1 MSTLKDEKIQ
11 QGTRKR
17 TDYENTQR
25 ERLAINV
32 TLKAGGMLSLP
43 IAVDM
48 RSHVEEARYQHN
60 TLLAILP
67 MCRLPGYSAYNE
79 APRGAVARPGRIY
92 VFQNGKLWR
101 EVVCDGEGGLEDIDV
116 AAWRRKAEKGG
127 QADDRTPIGTPQAVL
142 LTPIL
147 IQGRSVAQQYRM
159 AYSEKPWSWEYI
171 TWLEADSKRAEARSQ
186 PVQPAWAAAVVG
198 AEQWRATQSMPAIV
212 VDAQSE
218 GLRPRDFSLETL
230 LDDPSVF
237 TPGMTAL
244 NANEPAALQQR
255 YMSELGGFTGVAAEP
270 LPTIEPGRD
279 ILNEKALRG
288 YPQLVGLL
296 LDDPMF
302 AVRHAMAQI
311 RLAEAH
317 LLTLNALI
325 PHRPHGRYAHTLY
338 SAAIQP
344 PSSPLASFVQHL
356 HVDRLKEAVL
366 YEERREAREH
376 LGKHLARLIDIAGRN
391 LPRIFQDWLH
401 TRDERLLEPYALLGE
416 LFEVLKWPAQSDA
429 LSLFTDRDLQQSV
442 QGFSKA
448 LLEGRH
454 PLIQPLFSDTG
465 QGADVSQRL
474 QALADQ
480 GRAPDPAWLGMSSL
494 LRALDLDPQDTD
506 RALAYKNLHALIG
519 DFVETFTVST
529 LTLVSRLKEAGV
541 VFEVPF
547 YRLFGD
553 VLALG
558 SRFSSNLR
566 GLELLTEEGAEA
578 RGLKLLGINSGEL
591 RNGLLP
597 AERQALGRKN
607 YLYANLRDAEG
618 RVVASTSPRHA
629 PKGATNLGRG
639 TLLAAPDDHHLVKQY
654 SAWRHSIAHWSDKST
669 FAQAG
674 LPVVAVI
681 CALYNLKV
689 QVDDMKS
696 FSEEGQEGAF
706 RYDIG
711 RASAYMDMTVALGN
725 LSKPVLGQSNSLV
738 ELLNKPRFEV
748 SKLSARWAR
757 NLEIQTK
764 NPNLPFLRAMSGGA
778 VILSTVITAWDAKRA
793 WHQGD
798 RDAALA
804 YGLAVVGGG
813 AWGAYALGLCINP
826 LVLVAGAV
834 LFIGG
839 NIVAGWLTDSD
850 IEALFKNGP
859 FGKQQGEVGLLDKV
873 LGDDQ
878 RFSHLANP
886 DHAYQQ
892 LLGVLGKPVI
902 RISRLG
908 DWLRQLPPA
917 AQKRILRLER
927 RPGYRGGAFEAED
940 WAVTLHSPL
949 LSMFDARKFQL
960 YATEELSVLPY
971 SGAFGVTRVDRQPID
986 VENVDRQFI
995 NSAKLSAQP
1004 LDDSTVL
1011 YILPR
1016 QRPVITQTPLQRH
1029 AQRVTLGL
1037 RVQGQFHLLQGT
1049 AELEELVLPQPS
1061 PKTWRPYQPGFA
1073 KPPAAPNKEAPYWQM
1088 EVVEFNA

>member
-17 TDYENTQR
+17 TEYENTQR
-25 ERLAINV
+25 ARLAINV
-32 TLKAGGMLSLP
+32 TLKTGGMLSLP

-116 AAWRRKAEKGG
+116 AAWRRKAGKGG
-127 QADDRTPIGTPQAVL
+127 QADDRTPVGTPQTVL

-147 IQGRSVAQQYRM
+147 IQGRSVAHQYRM

-279 ILNEKALRG
+279 ILNEKSLRG

-296 LDDPMF
+296 LDDPLF

-480 GRAPDPAWLGMSSL
+480 GRAPDPAWLGLSSL

-597 AERQALGRKN
+597 AERQAQGRKN
-607 YLYANLRDAEG
+607 YLYANIRDAEG

-654 SAWRHSIAHWSDKST
+654 SAWRHSVAHWSDKST

-681 CALYNLKV
+681 CAMYNLKV
-689 QVDDMKS
+689 QIVDMKS
-696 FSEEGQEGAF
+696 LKLESADGSS
-706 RYDIG
+706 RYKAG
-711 RASAYMDMTVALGN
+711 VVSALIDATVAIGM
-725 LSKPVLGQSNSLV
+725 LSKPVFGAENSLV
-738 ELLNKPRFEV
+738 DLINKPRVKV
-748 SKLSARWAR
+748 SIISKKWAD
-757 NLEIQTK
+757 NLERQTRSPK
-764 NPNLPFLRAMSGGA
+764 LPILRGASGFAMFFSSA
-778 VILSTVITAWDAKRA
+778 LSVWDAKRA

-804 YGLAVVGGG
+804 YGVAAAGGA
-813 AWGAYALGLCINP
+813 AWGAYAFGLCINP
-826 LVLVAGAV
+826 MVLVAGAV

-839 NIVAGWLTDSD
+839 TIVAGWLTDSD

-960 YATEELSVLPY
+960 YATEELSVLPF
-971 SGAFGVTRVDRQPID
+971 SGVFNVARVERQPI
-986 VENVDRQFI
+986 NT
-995 NSAKLSAQP
+995 AKLSAQP

-1016 QRPVITQTPLQRH
+1016 QRSLITQTPLQRH
-1029 AQRVTLGL
+1029 AQRVTQGL

-1073 KPPAAPNKEAPYWQM
+1073 KPPAAPNEEAPYWQI
-1088 EVVEFNA
+1088 EVAEFKA